1 MLINVSVSTIAMC
14 SVVPVS
20 EASVIIAVSSTHRK
34 EALEAV
40 AFAIEAVKAST
51 AIWKKARE
59 MVYLW
64 SCLVRALC
72 LVPIHACSHTFHD
85 YRMDTTIHPISPV

>member
-1 MLINVSVSTIAMC
+1 MAHEFQAPMGTYSVEYSTCILFSQYADQCLVSTNSMC

-59 MVYLW
+59 LVYLW
-64 SCLVRALC
+64 SCLL
-72 LVPIHACSHTFHD
+72 
-85 YRMDTTIHPISPV
+85 